1 MTVVGSRRTIISLA
15 ALSVATLSPSIQAQ
29 AAGDNVEPLGFSQRL
44 NAEVSAVDD
53 GAGWCK
59 EQVAVRVI
67 AESKNLFEQPDFAA
81 LMKNLGNRAL
91 ATKCPAAKRLAIS
104 GVEKASGAV
113 VWIGQAEPDE
123 WKPTAVKQT
132 AETRTDILSPAP
144 PAASKPPVED
154 TPPLPVA
161 GSPLGGEWTADAR
174 CNTSG
179 GPDKLTLSVYEV
191 SGSTF
196 KAVWEHRSPHS
207 GIDRFY
213 VTGLYDDLSNQIGF
227 SLTDKDII
235 RITNGYSSKITGAFD
250 PKKPSVNLNFCYS
263 KTPFALSRVS
273 AIPTTA
279 HRVLRDAMIKTKWLE
294 EEKSRVKEWRIV
306 GKSPE
311 GRLRFPGCSEL
322 TDWAALFS
330 TEQRV
335 RLFSDDNRGML
346 RHFDD
351 TTTLRV
357 FGSPA
362 YYWLSPQK
370 INELNQHVVNA
381 CSTQVYHSSSPQ
393 MRQLR
398 AVVQDHTSAYQMV
411 ERRAYDAGLDSVAPH
426 LASRGDEI
434 ADAIANLNRFAT
446 LELVERN
453 LHEFQINSGRTGAEE
468 KAAVLRNVARY
479 KIKLAER
486 SRDATLKEI
495 AAAPATADGRNAVGK
510 IEQEAVSLFGAD
522 AAAPIT
528 AAAAAR
534 RAEIAKTMVAAAV
547 ADIAAAPLTLD
558 GWDSIGKIERE
569 TVRLLSAENAGPV
582 AAAASAR
589 RTEIAKTAVAE
600 AVADIAAAKRDFD
613 GVTDIDLKLSALR
626 GKLQGPNGSKP
637 DAGVAASLAE
647 LSRAETKFLSE
658 ARDGVVKSAQQAL
671 ATTPATL
678 DGLQSVDSR
687 LKDLER
693 ALGKD
698 PGPQFPAYQ
707 KAVAAKKDEIG
718 AALLPELKAELNT
731 LPTEWASVD
740 EARKLAA
747 ERAAP
752 FAGLPI
758 QAAYQK
764 AGIERGQAVMSA
776 LADQAILD
784 IKSIEETGL
793 KGAQNA
799 VREAQRAAASFAG
812 KEGGK
817 PVADRIMEAGRKRAG
832 EITDAYLPEFRAEIK
847 SARPGRHTAVQ
858 LATASIYLGERA
870 NDVPAFSKLRD
881 TAQEAA
887 VAMYSGLC
895 DKLIAGSNIS
905 SSDAKTPVLLGAD
918 IVPLRQFIC
927 ELNDGGIRVTKF
939 ETPGLV
945 ASITGGDKQ
954 YVLRLFGDENRLQFA
969 ALRSGGMRRFAA
981 KDFASLEDV
990 FNFGVDRN
998 AESQAQSNAAESP
1011 AKIVFKEMEIRE
1023 NQTALVGFQYGDDG
1037 KTEAMSLKEW
1047 REISQALTSY
1057 GKDGVNQNALCAAW
1071 KKDGH
1076 KNLPPYQ
1083 AGLALLS
1090 CAAKK

>member
-1 MTVVGSRRTIISLA
+1 MTVFGSRRSIISLL
-15 ALSVATLSPSIQAQ
+15 ALTVGSLSPAVWAQ
-29 AAGDNVEPLGFSQRL
+29 TAGDNVERLGFSQRL
-44 NAEVSAVDD
+44 NAEVLAV
-53 GAGWCK
+53 GGEAGWCK
-59 EQVAVRVI
+59 EQVIIQVI
-67 AESKNLFEQPDFAA
+67 TDSKTLFEQPDFAA
-81 LMKNLGNRAL
+81 LMKNLGSRAL

-113 VWIGQAEPDE
+113 VWVGQAEPDE

-132 AETRTDILSPAP
+132 AETKTDIQSPAP
-144 PAASKPPVED
+144 AVASKPPVED

-174 CNTSG
+174 CSTSG
-179 GPDKLTLSVYEV
+179 EPDKLTLSVYEV

-196 KAVWEHRSPHS
+196 KAVWEHLSPRG
-207 GIDRFY
+207 GIDRHY

-227 SLTDKDII
+227 SSPNNGVI
-235 RITNGYSSKITGAFD
+235 RLSGTYNVNITGAFD

-263 KTPFALSRVS
+263 KAPFALSRAS
-273 AIPTTA
+273 AVPTTA

-294 EEKSRVKEWRIV
+294 EEKNRVKEWRIV

-311 GRLRFPGCSEL
+311 GRLRFPGCNEL
-322 TDWAALFS
+322 ADWAALFS

-335 RLFSDDNRGML
+335 RLFPGDNNGML

-351 TTTLRV
+351 ATTQRV

-362 YYWLSPQK
+362 YYWLSTEN
-370 INELNQHVVNA
+370 INELTRHAAGV
-381 CSTQVYHSSSPQ
+381 CGSQVYHSSSPQ

-398 AVVQDHTSAYQMV
+398 NVVQDHTSAYQMN
-411 ERRAYDAGLDSVAPH
+411 ERRTYDAALDSIAPH
-426 LASRGDEI
+426 LASRGDKI

-453 LHEFQINSGRTGAEE
+453 LHEFQINSGRIGAEE

-486 SRDATLKEI
+486 SRDTTLKEI
-495 AAAPATADGRNAVGK
+495 AAAPATADGRSAIGK

-522 AAAPIT
+522 AAAPIA

-534 RAEIAKTMVAAAV
+534 RAEIAKTIVAAAV
-547 ADIAAAPLTLD
+547 ADIAVAPLTLD
-558 GWDSIGKIERE
+558 GWDRIGKTERE

-600 AVADIAAAKRDFD
+600 AIADITAAKRDFD

-626 GKLQGPNGSKP
+626 GKLQGPNGKP
-637 DAGVAASLAE
+637 DAGVAAPLAE
-647 LSRAETKFLSE
+647 LSRAEAKFLSE
-658 ARDGVVKSAQQAL
+658 ARDEVVKSAQQAL
-671 ATTPATL
+671 TTTPATL

-698 PGPQFPAYQ
+698 PGPLFPAYQ

-752 FAGLPI
+752 FAGLSI
-758 QAAYQK
+758 QASYQK
-764 AGIERGQAVMSA
+764 AGADRGQAVMSA

-784 IKSIEETGL
+784 IKSIEETGM

-817 PVADRIMEAGRKRAG
+817 PVADRIVEAGRKRAG

-847 SARPGRHTAVQ
+847 SARHSRYTAVQ
-858 LATASIYLGERA
+858 LATASIYLGEGVSE
-870 NDVPAFSKLRD
+870 VPAFSKLRD

-887 VAMYSGLC
+887 VAMYAGLC
-895 DKLIAGSNIS
+895 DKTMANSNIS
-905 SSDAKTPVLLGAD
+905 SSDAKTPILLGAD
-918 IVPLRQFIC
+918 IAPLRQFIC

-945 ASITGGDKQ
+945 ASITGGEKH

-998 AESQAQSNAAESP
+998 AESQAQGNATESP